1 LRGGEGLEEKQKK
14 RRGKKKKKRRMMV
27 ESGEG
32 MKIARDVSVLG
43 NLRASEKRREKD
55 REKCS

>member
-1 LRGGEGLEEKQKK
+1 LEEKQMK